1 MNYIKFYNTI
11 QLQTKNL
18 DIQLIKSLLN
28 NNNFIK
34 PERKEDEKN
43 VVHIYIKLG
52 NYLINN
58 PIVRKNNK
66 FHNSLIRNDKI
77 IIKKNNA
84 SYSLYDYINC
94 YIYLNKFY
102 YKKNNIFR

>member
-11 QLQTKNL
+11 QLQTKKL
-18 DIQLIKSLLN
+18 DIQLIKLLLN

-34 PERKEDEKN
+34 PEKKEDEKN
-43 VVHIYIKLG
+43 LVHIYIKLG

-58 PIVRKNNK
+58 QIIQKNYK
-66 FHNSLIRNDKI
+66 FYISLIRNDKI
-77 IIKKNNA
+77 ILKKNN
-84 SYSLYDYINC
+84 SKDILYDYINC

-102 YKKNNIFR
+102 YKKSY